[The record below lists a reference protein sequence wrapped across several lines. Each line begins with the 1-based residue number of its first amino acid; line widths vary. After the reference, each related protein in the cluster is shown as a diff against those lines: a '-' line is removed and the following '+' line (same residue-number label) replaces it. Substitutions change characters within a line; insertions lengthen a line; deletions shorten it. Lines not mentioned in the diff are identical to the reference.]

1 MDEKADQD
9 CERLFRSWL
18 REHTGLI
25 VKVASGWALSKE
37 DRADL
42 TQEILLQIWRTM
54 PRFEGKA
61 KVSTWIYRVALN
73 TALTWRRKECKHA
86 RHVPLMEI
94 EEPPAT
100 SPDDSLARDREL
112 VDALYAGI
120 RKLPKM
126 DGALVMMYLDD
137 LGYHEMAEILGI
149 SENLVGVK
157 LNRARKTLAEF
168 MKEVPRAS

>member
-1 MDEKADQD
+1 
-9 CERLFRSWL
+9 
-18 REHTGLI
+18 
-25 VKVASGWALSKE
+25 
-37 DRADL
+37 
-42 TQEILLQIWRTM
+42 
-54 PRFEGKA
+54 
-61 KVSTWIYRVALN
+61 
-73 TALTWRRKECKHA
+73 
-86 RHVPLMEI
+86 MEI